1 MWTRLLK
8 PGGHV
13 LVIVNNI
20 IIVKTASFRLLIT
33 MTLSKKV
40 HLLLSIA
47 GFFAF
52 LLTTDFLNEYDYI
65 IIL

>member
-20 IIVKTASFRLLIT
+20 IIVKTASSRLPIT

-47 GFFAF
+47 FFSF
-52 LLTTDFLNEYDYI
+52 SFDN
-65 IIL
+65 